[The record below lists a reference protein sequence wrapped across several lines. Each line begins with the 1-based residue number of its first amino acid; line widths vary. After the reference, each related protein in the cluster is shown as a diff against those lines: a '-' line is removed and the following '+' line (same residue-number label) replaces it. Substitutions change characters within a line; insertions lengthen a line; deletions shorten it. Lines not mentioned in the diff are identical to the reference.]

1 MMSLATRLCTLLVL
15 LSVVGNEASLG
26 GNSRAQ
32 PKSMAS
38 RALTKIGRGGSRW
51 FTSPVAPT
59 NPSPPQSP
67 GGRRRDKSPANGEDD
82 DGARRLTKILINAE
96 AAARLVRLCALLAIG
111 GFRFASSFVVEVTA
125 PLVSRTVAVV
135 ELRGV
140 IIDDRESIAARTWCL
155 PYWMSAAE
163 VRSTDALSVSRVERA
178 LERAFRCRRASAV
191 ILRISSPGGTA
202 SESALLYSKLSALKE
217 KRRNR
222 PIWRRLPGPLEF
234 LGLAVSLPSRLAAR
248 VSRRSR
254 PTLRP
259 SPPSVVAFVDDICT
273 SGAFYAACAADEIVA
288 APSAL
293 IGSIGVIS
301 KSFGYSKQLRKLGIE
316 RRVLTSGDAKAGLDP
331 FMPVR
336 RDALARERKVL
347 DDIHQDFVSTVVK
360 NRKGKLD
367 RYCAADLA
375 ARASAHSW
383 TLKGW
388 LSTWP
393 FYFFGRSRRVLRGD
407 GLFDG
412 SVHAARQAL
421 RLGLVDDISEE
432 TFSEAVRQRY
442 GPRVHIKNFKT
453 SRDYPILAQL
463 FRLPPPPRRF

>member
-1 MMSLATRLCTLLVL
+1 MLVL
-15 LSVVGNEASLG
+15 LVSFPVIEACEG
-26 GNSRAQ
+26 CR
-32 PKSMAS
+32 
-38 RALTKIGRGGSRW
+38 RALSPTNGAVASTTTRIARGGGI
-51 FTSPVAPT
+51 FASPVAPAG
-59 NPSPPQSP
+59 PPPQSP
-67 GGRRRDKSPANGEDD
+67 GGRGRDKSSPNGEDD
-82 DGARRLTKILINAE
+82 DGARRLTKLLINAE
-96 AAARLVRLCALLAIG
+96 AAARLVRLCALLAMG
-111 GFRFASSFVVEVTA
+111 GFRFASRLALEVTA

-140 IIDDRESIAARTWCL
+140 IIDDRETMLARAWCL
-155 PYWMSAAE
+155 PSWMSTAE
-163 VRSTDALSVSRVERA
+163 VRSIDALSVSRVERA
-178 LERAFRCRRASAV
+178 LERAFRCRGASAV
-191 ILRISSPGGTA
+191 VLRISSPGGTA

-217 KRRNR
+217 KRKKR
-222 PIWRRLPGPLEF
+222 PLWRRLPGPLEF
-234 LGLAVSLPSRLAAR
+234 LGFTISLPSRLFTLSRCRRRRNRSAA
-248 VSRRSR
+248 VEKS
-254 PTLRP
+254 
-259 SPPSVVAFVDDICT
+259 SVVAFVDDICT

-347 DDIHQDFVSTVVK
+347 DDIHKDFVDTVVK
-360 NRKGKLD
+360 NRKYKLD
-367 RYCAADLA
+367 RYRAADLA
-375 ARASAHSW
+375 ARASARSW

-393 FYFFGRSRRVLRGD
+393 FSFFGRSRRARRGD

-421 RLGLVDDISEE
+421 RLGLVDDV
-432 TFSEAVRQRY
+432 SEATFTEAIRQRY
-442 GPRVHIKNFKT
+442 GPRVYIKHFKT
-453 SRDYPILAQL
+453 SRDYPLLAQL
-463 FRLPPPPRRF
+463 FRLPPPPRRY